1 METTLELQTDNQL
14 VRLVETSGLDKNKAD
29 FILQK
34 FQDFFAIADE
44 WNTKAKSLVVT
55 DVSQVEEMKQAREG
69 RLFLKGKRV
78 EVEKARKELK
88 EQSLREGQTIDGIA
102 RVLTN
107 LISPIEDHLEEQEK
121 FKERK
126 DAEAKSVR
134 TKERI
139 ARVSPFG
146 AVVYENMIADMDDQM
161 FESYYHGVK
170 KLYEDRI
177 AEEQKEELE
186 REAREKAEA
195 EEREK
200 IRQENEKLKKEA
212 EVREAAI
219 LKERKLAE
227 QKRKAVEGAARKERE
242 AADALAE
249 KVREEQEKKLKA
261 EREERAKAEAALK
274 AKEDEEKKAEEQR
287 LAAIEADLSRG
298 DKSKFTSLLSDLEN
312 LKEKYSF
319 KSKKYRAIQVSMN
332 ALIDKTIDYA
342 KTKV

>member
-1 METTLELQTDNQL
+1 METLELQTDNQL
-14 VRLVETSGLDKNKAD
+14 VKLVETSGLDKDKAD
-29 FILQK
+29 YILQK

-44 WNTKAKSLVVT
+44 WNQKAKSLVVT
-55 DVSQVEEMKQAREG
+55 DISQIEEMKQAREG

-78 EVEKARKELK
+78 EVERARKELK

-126 DAEAKSVR
+126 DAEAKLIR
-134 TKERI
+134 TRERLQ
-139 ARVSPFG
+139 RVYSFSPA
-146 AVVYENMIADMDDQM
+146 AVFEGQIADMSDEM
-161 FESYYHGVK
+161 FEIYFTGVK
-170 KLYEDRI
+170 KSYEDRI
-177 AEEQKEELE
+177 AAEQKEELE
-186 REAREKAEA
+186 RRTMERAEA
-195 EEREK
+195 EERE
-200 IRQENEKLKKEA
+200 RTQRENERLKKEA

-219 LKERKLAE
+219 VKERKLAE
-227 QKRKAVEGAARKERE
+227 QKRKAVEDAARKERE
-242 AADALAE
+242 AADALAK
-249 KVREEQEKKLKA
+249 KVREEQEQKLKT
-261 EREERAKAEAALK
+261 EREERAKVEAALK

-298 DKSKFTSLLSDLEN
+298 DKSKFTSLLSDLEK

-319 KSKKYRAIQVSMN
+319 KSKKYRAIQLSMN